1 MRNKACVN
9 RDDARQRER
18 DQTDYEYCQ
27 MNIYLFAD
35 YRYKYTHIQI
45 YVYKHFFLFLSLFQ
59 KNTYFDIDI
68 SRVVACVVLPL
79 QMSGMQMKWNI
90 CHAVMCVDDTLCWTP
105 FELRDRLTR
114 GSCGG
119 DDCKRDF
126 GDDHSMLFVVF
137 TSIVVRV
144 VIIITVI
151 VTVVAIAVVV
161 VAIF

>member
-1 MRNKACVN
+1 M
-9 RDDARQRER
+9 
-18 DQTDYEYCQ
+18 
-27 MNIYLFAD
+27 
-35 YRYKYTHIQI
+35 
-45 YVYKHFFLFLSLFQ
+45 
-59 KNTYFDIDI
+59 
-68 SRVVACVVLPL
+68 
-79 QMSGMQMKWNI
+79 
-90 CHAVMCVDDTLCWTP
+90 
-105 FELRDRLTR
+105 RDRLAR

-151 VTVVAIAVVV
+151 VTVFAIAVVV